1 MAKLLVVFRNKILQE
16 VKLAKETVRVG
27 RDSDNEIQLD
37 NPAVSR
43 FHAEIYRQG
52 YPFYVEDKSSTNG
65 TFVNG
70 SFVNWKAALTDG
82 DRITIGKHDLIFQL
96 EAGDYRE
103 GKKVDFGETVCIRPD
118 TNRKK

>member
-1 MAKLLVVFRNKILQE
+1 MAKLMVVFKNRILQE
-16 VKLAKETVRVG
+16 VKLARETVRVG

-52 YPFYVEDKSSTNG
+52 YPFYVEDKNSTNG
-65 TFVNG
+65 TYVN
-70 SFVNWKAALTDG
+70 SNFVNWKAALNDG

-96 EAGDYRE
+96 EASDYRE
-103 GKKVDFGETVCIRPD
+103 NKKNVDFGETVCIRPD
-118 TNRKK
+118 PRKK